1 MKAYWIDRETNMA
14 KIVET
19 NGKLDELYR
28 MCHCDYIDIAVR
40 YIDGIPLNFVVDDEG
55 LLKDGAMFS
64 VFDIHG
70 EPQLA
75 GSVVVFSCDQDDDD
89 LAGLGDNEIE
99 ALMNHTI
106 MTLMTDLTSRTIL
119 VVDEF

>member
-19 NGKLDELYR
+19 NGKLDQLYR
-28 MCHCDYIDIAVR
+28 MCHCDCIDIAVR

-55 LLKDGAMFS
+55 LLKEDAMFS
-64 VFDIHG
+64 VFDVHG

-75 GSVVVFSCDQDDDD
+75 GSVVVFACDAEDDD
-89 LAGLGDNEIE
+89 LSGLGGMEIE
-99 ALMNHTI
+99 ALVNHTV
-106 MTLMTDLTSRTIL
+106 MTLMTDFTSRTIL